1 MTATQNTDGL
11 KPVPVRKRTAAR
23 LGAIQVNYEVGMT
36 DKSLTEA
43 MTQFLTHYAS
53 DIAAEMEV
61 KKIDEGHFSELSTLM
76 ADKQAELDDLIASRL
91 DEGWSLARLA
101 RHELSALRAAITEL
115 KYMPHI
121 PAKAVISEYASLT
134 DAYQGDVKFVNAI
147 IDRLARQLRIEEM
160 S

>member
-1 MTATQNTDGL
+1 MAQDDTL

-36 DKSLTEA
+36 EKSLTDA
-43 MTQFLTHYAS
+43 MAQFLSHYAA
-53 DIAAEMEV
+53 DIASEMQV
-61 KKIDEGHFSELSTLM
+61 KKIDEGHFTELSALM
-76 ADKQAELDDLIASRL
+76 ADKKSEIDSLIAERL
-91 DEGWSLARLA
+91 DEGWSLERLA
-101 RHELSALRAAITEL
+101 RHELSALRAAVCEL

-147 IDRLARQLRIEEM
+147 TDRIARVLRVQEM

>member
-1 MTATQNTDGL
+1 MQNDSEL

-36 DKSLTEA
+36 NISLQNA
-43 MTQFLTHYAS
+43 MSHFLSHYAQ
-53 DIAAEMEV
+53 DIADEMQV
-61 KKIDEGHFSELSTLM
+61 KKIDEGHFNELSALM
-76 ADKQAELDDLIASRL
+76 ADKKDELDGLISERL
-91 DEGWSLARLA
+91 DIGWSLDRLA
-101 RHELSALRAAITEL
+101 RHELSALRAALVEL
-115 KYMPHI
+115 CYMPHI

-147 IDRLARQLRIEEM
+147 IDRIARDVRKVEM

>member
-1 MTATQNTDGL
+1 MAEHDTM

-43 MTQFLTHYAS
+43 MAQFLSHYAA
-53 DIAAEMEV
+53 DIAAEMQV
-61 KKIDEGHFSELSTLM
+61 KKIDEGHFTELSALM
-76 ADKQAELDDLIASRL
+76 ADKKDEIDALIEERL
-91 DEGWSLARLA
+91 DNGWSLQRLA
-101 RHELSALRAAITEL
+101 RHELSALRAAVVEL

-147 IDRLARQLRIEEM
+147 TDRIARVLRTVEM

>member
-1 MTATQNTDGL
+1 MAQDDTL

-36 DKSLTEA
+36 EKSLTDA
-43 MTQFLTHYAS
+43 MAQFLSHYAA
-53 DIAAEMEV
+53 DIASEMQV
-61 KKIDEGHFSELSTLM
+61 KKIDEGHFTELSALM
-76 ADKQAELDDLIASRL
+76 ADKKSEIDSLIAERL
-91 DEGWSLARLA
+91 DEGWSLERLA
-101 RHELSALRAAITEL
+101 RHELSALRAAVCEL

-134 DAYQGDVKFVNAI
+134 DAYQGDVKFVNAVT
-147 IDRLARQLRIEEM
+147 DRIARVLRVKEM

>member
-1 MTATQNTDGL
+1 MAHDDTM

-36 DKSLTEA
+36 DKSLQDA
-43 MTQFLTHYAS
+43 MAQFLSHYAA
-53 DIAAEMEV
+53 DIAAEMQV
-61 KKIDEGHFSELSTLM
+61 KKIDESHFTELSALM
-76 ADKQAELDDLIASRL
+76 ADKKDEIDALIEERL
-91 DEGWSLARLA
+91 EQGWSLERLA
-101 RHELSALRAAITEL
+101 RHELSALRAAVCEL
-115 KYMPHI
+115 KFMPHI

-147 IDRLARQLRIEEM
+147 TDRIARTLRQVEM

>member
-1 MTATQNTDGL
+1 MAQDESM

-36 DKSLTEA
+36 QKSLTDA
-43 MTQFLTHYAS
+43 MAQFLSHYAA
-53 DIAAEMEV
+53 DIASEMQV
-61 KKIDEGHFSELSTLM
+61 KKIDEGHFTELSALM
-76 ADKQAELDDLIASRL
+76 ADKKDEIDALIEERLDD
-91 DEGWSLARLA
+91 GWSLQRLA
-101 RHELSALRAAITEL
+101 RHELSALRAAVVEL

-147 IDRLARQLRIEEM
+147 TDRIARVLRKVEM

>member
-1 MTATQNTDGL
+1 MAGDDTM

-36 DKSLTEA
+36 DKSLTQA
-43 MTQFLTHYAS
+43 MAQFLSHYAG
-53 DIAAEMEV
+53 DIAAEMQV
-61 KKIDEGHFSELSTLM
+61 KKIDESHFTELSALM
-76 ADKQAELDDLIASRL
+76 ADKKKEIDTLITERL
-91 DEGWSLARLA
+91 ENGWSLERLA
-101 RHELSALRAAITEL
+101 RHELSALRAAVCEL

-147 IDRLARQLRIEEM
+147 ADRIARALRSKEM
-160 S
+160 

>member
-1 MTATQNTDGL
+1 MAQDDTL

-36 DKSLTEA
+36 EKSLTDA
-43 MTQFLTHYAS
+43 MAQFLSHYAA
-53 DIAAEMEV
+53 DIASEMQV
-61 KKIDEGHFSELSTLM
+61 KKIDEGHFTELSALM
-76 ADKQAELDDLIASRL
+76 ADKKSEIDNLIAERL
-91 DEGWSLARLA
+91 DEGWSLERLA
-101 RHELSALRAAITEL
+101 RHELSALRAAVCEL

-147 IDRLARQLRIEEM
+147 TDRIARVLRVQEM

>member
-1 MTATQNTDGL
+1 MAQDDTL

-36 DKSLTEA
+36 EKSLTDA
-43 MTQFLTHYAS
+43 MAQFLSHYAA
-53 DIAAEMEV
+53 DIAAEMQV
-61 KKIDEGHFSELSTLM
+61 KKIDEGHFAELSALM
-76 ADKQAELDDLIASRL
+76 ADKKAEIDSLIAERL
-91 DEGWSLARLA
+91 DEGWSLERLA
-101 RHELSALRAAITEL
+101 RHELSALRAAVCEL

-147 IDRLARQLRIEEM
+147 TDRIARVLRVQEM

>member
-1 MTATQNTDGL
+1 MAQDDTL

-36 DKSLTEA
+36 EKSLTDA
-43 MTQFLTHYAS
+43 MAQFLSHYAA
-53 DIAAEMEV
+53 DIAAEMQV
-61 KKIDEGHFSELSTLM
+61 KKIDEGHFTELSALM
-76 ADKQAELDDLIASRL
+76 ADKKSEIDSLIAERLDD
-91 DEGWSLARLA
+91 GWSLERLA
-101 RHELSALRAAITEL
+101 RHELSALRAAVCEL

-147 IDRLARQLRIEEM
+147 TDRIARVLRVQEM

>member
-1 MTATQNTDGL
+1 MAQDDTL

-36 DKSLTEA
+36 EKSLTDA
-43 MTQFLTHYAS
+43 MAQFLSHYAA
-53 DIAAEMEV
+53 DIAAEMQV
-61 KKIDEGHFSELSTLM
+61 KKIDEGHFTELSALM
-76 ADKQAELDDLIASRL
+76 ADKKSEIDSLIAERL
-91 DEGWSLARLA
+91 DEGWSLERLA
-101 RHELSALRAAITEL
+101 RHELSALRAAVCEL

-147 IDRLARQLRIEEM
+147 TDRIARVLRVQEM